1 MSIYKFLALMHE
13 LTQSPKPNWE
23 SLLGEEVHKLLD
35 PKFSEY
41 KAVENKW
48 VFDPKYDLLFT
59 VLASIHFADSDL
71 LASFDKA
78 IENIKELEV

>member
-13 LTQSPKPNWE
+13 LTQSPKTNWE

-41 KAVENKW
+41 KTVENKW